1 VIQEGQRSVPST
13 KNDVWQAVI
22 RAIETSIPE
31 YDKVNEKVS
40 LGRALK
46 AREYAVDQI
55 AVSEGMTVLDAGIGP
70 GTMSQVLLAKS
81 KGLTI
86 LGLDA
91 STTLLGAARE
101 RFRGSKDGQ
110 VHLVRAT
117 FEAVPVRDGMVNR
130 IVSAYAFRDARD
142 RGVAID
148 EFRRVLGEDGSF
160 TIIDIGKPNNPL
172 KRSLVTLYIEFLMPL
187 IALFSKSNRI
197 RGNPWR
203 MIVPTYRLLLTNR
216 ELAQAL
222 RLRFGEVRTWE
233 FSFGGI
239 IIIFARVSPLAR
251 AP

>member
-1 VIQEGQRSVPST
+1 
-13 KNDVWQAVI
+13 VWQAVI

-40 LGRALK
+40 LGRALR

-81 KGLTI
+81 NGLTI

-101 RFRGSKDGQ
+101 RFKASKEGQ

-117 FEAVPVRDGMVNR
+117 FEAVPVRDGTVNR

-142 RGVAID
+142 RGMAID

-160 TIIDIGKPNNPL
+160 AIIDIGKPNNPL
-172 KRSLVTLYIEFLMPL
+172 KRTLVTLYIEFLMPL
-187 IALFSKSNRI
+187 IARFSKSNRI

-203 MIVPTYRLLLTNR
+203 MIVPTYRLLSTNR

-222 RLRFGEVRTWE
+222 GGRFGEVRTWE

-239 IIIFARVSPLAR
+239 IVVLARVSPLAP

>member
-1 VIQEGQRSVPST
+1 MKS
-13 KNDVWQAVI
+13 DVWKAVI

-55 AVSEGMTVLDAGIGP
+55 SISEGMTILDAGIGP
-70 GTMSQVLLAKS
+70 GTMSEVLLSKS

-86 LGLDA
+86 VGLDA

-101 RFRGSKDGQ
+101 RFRSSKEGQ

-117 FEAVPVRDGMVNR
+117 FEAVPVRDGGVNR

-148 EFRRVLGEDGSF
+148 EFRRVLGKDGSF
-160 TIIDIGKPNNPL
+160 AIIDLGKPNEIL
-172 KRSLVTLYIEFLMPL
+172 KRTFVTLYIEFFMPL
-187 IALFSKSNRI
+187 IARFSKSNRI

-203 MIVPTYRLLLTNR
+203 MIVPTYRLLVTNR
-216 ELAQAL
+216 ELVQSL
-222 RLRFGEVRTWE
+222 RKRFAEVKIWE
-233 FSFGGI
+233 FSLGGI
-239 IIIFARVSPLAR
+239 IIILARVSRLAP
-251 AP
+251 AS